1 MIKLVVLYHHPED
14 PAAFDEHYVGTHLP
28 LAHKIPHVLR
38 IDAARIE
45 SVRGDDARPPF
56 HAIAELY
63 YEDEEAMAL
72 AAASPEYQEALA
84 DQPNFN
90 TGGSVAWLCRTF
102 E

>member
-1 MIKLVVLYHHPED
+1 VIKLVVLYHHPDD
-14 PAAFDEHYVGTHLP
+14 PAAFDEHYVNTHLP
-28 LAHKIPHVLR
+28 LARKIPHVLR

-45 SVRGDDARPPF
+45 SVRGGDGPPPF

-63 YEDEEAMAL
+63 YEDEVAMAL
-72 AAASPEYQEALA
+72 AAATPEYQEALA

-90 TGGSVAWLCRTF
+90 TRGSVAWLCRIL